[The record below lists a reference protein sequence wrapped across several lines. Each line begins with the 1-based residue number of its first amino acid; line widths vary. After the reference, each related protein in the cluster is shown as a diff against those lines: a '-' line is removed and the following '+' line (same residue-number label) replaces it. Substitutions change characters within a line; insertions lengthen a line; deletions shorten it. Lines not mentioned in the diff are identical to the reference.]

1 MLLGFL
7 IPRSGFGVWSGFD
20 NWFGFGVLMLM
31 FYLLLP

>member
-7 IPRSGFGVWSGFD
+7 IPRSECVAWSGFD
-20 NWFGFGVLMLM
+20 SLFGFGVLMLM